1 MVTLLLELGG
11 MKDIPDVNKRTPI
24 SIVIDRNDKKIKD
37 IMTESKR
44 TNCRKRLIWE
54 IRNQPV
60 QQFPFQGKREIQKDR
75 RWMAKCKETWIP
87 G

>member
-1 MVTLLLELGG
+1 MVMLLLELGG

-44 TNCRKRLIWE
+44 
-54 IRNQPV
+54 
-60 QQFPFQGKREIQKDR
+60 KD
-75 RWMAKCKETWIP
+75 
-87 G
+87 